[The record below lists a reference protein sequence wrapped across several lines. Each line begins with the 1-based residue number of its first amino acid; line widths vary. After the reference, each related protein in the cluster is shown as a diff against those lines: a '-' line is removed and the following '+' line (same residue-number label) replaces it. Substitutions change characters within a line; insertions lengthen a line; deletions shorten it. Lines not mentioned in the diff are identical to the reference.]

1 MAGSLSRSPAGPPPE
16 CGQDGGMDT
25 SHAKKNPVRQ
35 GVLDDVVG
43 YHVARARVTTQA
55 MFLRHVGQPLELRPV
70 EYSLLMLLDASI
82 RLTPKQL
89 AQALALSAPNLTIL
103 LDRMQERG
111 LIERIRSET
120 DRRSQHVLLSSA
132 GRALTDQALARTPAM
147 EADLDGALSRA
158 ERAMLIEL
166 LDKVARHQVG
176 AAD

>member
-1 MAGSLSRSPAGPPPE
+1 M
-16 CGQDGGMDT
+16 
-25 SHAKKNPVRQ
+25 
-35 GVLDDVVG
+35 
-43 YHVARARVTTQA
+43 
-55 MFLRHVGQPLELRPV
+55 
-70 EYSLLMLLDASI
+70 
-82 RLTPKQL
+82 
-89 AQALALSAPNLTIL
+89 

-132 GRALTDQALARTPAM
+132 GRALTDLALARTPAM

-166 LDKVARHQVG
+166 LDKVARHQVS